1 MVITLVCKTKDV
13 SSILACAFPMNSI
26 LFAQLLGGG
35 LATISIA
42 VWSRLVH

>member
-1 MVITLVCKTKDV
+1 
-13 SSILACAFPMNSI
+13 MNSI